1 MTVVTRLQK
10 KSNTNKNKQNIL
22 TINQEL
28 LIESHNILRD
38 EVNIAVIK
46 GLRSITKRVCYVAK
60 IPISKSLF
68 EFLSNKYKIRYRY
81 SCCSEFL
88 DDYRILRAYFKSKTN
103 VSKIEDGS
111 FKLGLRRG
119 HKVYYKTYR
128 NGKEI
133 KHSIESQPYLAI
145 NFFRNDRVI
154 TYDKSTNNSS
164 TLETYERTL
173 FFGVNDDTLF

>member
-1 MTVVTRLQK
+1 MPVVTRSQK
-10 KSNTNKNKQNIL
+10 KLNTIKNKQNIVKN
-22 TINQEL
+22 NQEL
-28 LIESHNILRD
+28 SIESHNILRD

-60 IPISKSLF
+60 IPLSKSLF
-68 EFLSNKYKIRYRY
+68 EFLANKYKLSYRY
-81 SCCSEFL
+81 SCCSDFL
-88 DDYRILRAYFKSKTN
+88 DDFKILRAYFKGQTN

-154 TYDKSTNNSS
+154 SYDKSTKVSS
-164 TLETYERTL
+164 SLETYERSL